1 MPVPTLLITGTVG
14 AGKTAVAA
22 EVNDALAELKVPNA
36 AVDLDAL
43 IWQWPSTSKWN
54 DDLMFENLAALWP
67 NYAAHGA
74 THLVL
79 ARVLETPAELTRYT
93 AAVPG
98 AEITV
103 CRLVAPE
110 AVRVQRLL
118 ARMPPGPSRDWHLS
132 RTAELDASLDRL
144 SCVDFIIENGDRTV
158 RDVALDVLVRAAW
171 VTVEDA
177 DTVRAR
183 LDPEYS
189 RPTAHAAAAA
199 AATDTMGLPGG
210 C

>member
-1 MPVPTLLITGTVG
+1 VSVPTLLITGTVG
-14 AGKTAVAA
+14 VGKSAVAA
-22 EVNDALAELKVPNA
+22 EANDALAALKVPNA

-43 IWQWPSTSKWN
+43 VWQWPSTSKWN

-79 ARVLETPAELTRYT
+79 ARVLETPAELSRYA

-110 AVRVQRLL
+110 ALRVNRLL
-118 ARMPPGPSRDWHLS
+118 GRMPPGPSRDWHLS
-132 RTAELDASLDRL
+132 RTAELDAILDRL
-144 SCVDFIIENGDRTV
+144 PCVDFTIDNGDRTV
-158 RDVALDVLVRAAW
+158 RDVALDVLIHAAW
-171 VTVEDA
+171 VTAADA
-177 DTVRAR
+177 DTVR
-183 LDPEYS
+183 LDPQGVGAEPACHGGS
-189 RPTAHAAAAA
+189 GHRHDRP
-199 AATDTMGLPGG
+199 PGG